1 MPKRFKYGLNS
12 QTHTGTNFSY
22 LTPLGYYDVVPGDSV
37 YGKVSIRYQS
47 DNSTH
52 LIMNRAFMD
61 VYAFYMPYRL
71 MWDDFPTYLTTG
83 DGTVPTISD
92 LFEWNFEK
100 QFVRSSDLNQPW
112 FRRMYNAV
120 DAAYFTEGDADNQN
134 DTKNV
139 HRVLNRASTFHEK
152 VRTGTEVEDGG
163 TVPIS
168 ATNENFLIRDL
179 AVNLA
184 QQRFDV
190 IRGFYGHKY
199 VDYLR
204 AVRIRS

>member
-71 MWDDFPTYLTTG
+71 MWDDFPTFLTQNTG
-83 DGTVPTISD
+83 TIPTVND

-100 QFVRSSDLNQPW
+100 HFAYSSTTNQPW

-120 DAAYFTEGDADNQN
+120 DASFFTEGDADNQN

-152 VRTGTEVEDGG
+152 VKTASEIEAGS
-163 TVPIS
+163 TVS
-168 ATNENFLIRDL
+168 
-179 AVNLA
+179 
-184 QQRFDV
+184 
-190 IRGFYGHKY
+190 
-199 VDYLR
+199 VDTT
-204 AVRIRS
+204 SGS

>member
-71 MWDDFPTYLTTG
+71 MWDGFPTYLTSGT
-83 DGTVPTISD
+83 GTVPSISD
-92 LFEWNFEK
+92 KFEPDRDWET
-100 QFVRSSDLNQPW
+100 S
-112 FRRMYNAV
+112 MNAR
-120 DAAYFTEGDADNQN
+120 F
-134 DTKNV
+134 
-139 HRVLNRASTFHEK
+139 
-152 VRTGTEVEDGG
+152 
-163 TVPIS
+163 I
-168 ATNENFLIRDL
+168 IR
-179 AVNLA
+179 
-184 QQRFDV
+184 
-190 IRGFYGHKY
+190 
-199 VDYLR
+199 
-204 AVRIRS
+204 

>member
-71 MWDDFPTYLTTG
+71 MWDDFPTYLTAGTG
-83 DGTVPTISD
+83 SIPTVSD

-100 QFVRSSDLNQPW
+100 QFSYQATTNMPW

-120 DAAYFTEGDADNQN
+120 DASFFTEGDSDNQN
-134 DTKNV
+134 DNKNV

-152 VRTGTEVEDGG
+152 VRSSSEIEDRGA
-163 TVPIS
+163 I
-168 ATNENFLIRDL
+168 
-179 AVNLA
+179 AVDTTA
-184 QQRFDV
+184 GSFE
-190 IRGFYGHKY
+190 IH
-199 VDYLR
+199 
-204 AVRIRS
+204 RS